1 LAHVRE
7 LASSGAAMTRQQL
20 GEAPCDDER
29 MRRDLLLVRHAKS
42 AWDDPSLADH
52 DRPLAPRGEKALRG
66 LRDQLSRAEHRPDV
80 VLCSSARRTVDTL
93 DGFRA
98 ALPKQARIDV
108 TDDLYLANADTL
120 LTRLHG
126 LDGKV
131 RCAMLVGHNPG
142 IEDLA
147 LLLVGSGDAGLRA
160 QLTAKLP
167 TGAVVALS
175 FEGRWTQ
182 LGADAARV
190 DALFMPRR
198 PRP

>member
-1 LAHVRE
+1 
-7 LASSGAAMTRQQL
+7 
-20 GEAPCDDER
+20 

-42 AWDDPSLADH
+42 AWDDLSLADH
-52 DRPLAPRGEKALRG
+52 DRPLAVRGEKALRG
-66 LRDQLSRAEHRPDV
+66 LREYLGRIEHPPDV

-98 ALPKQARIDV
+98 VLPKQARIDV
-108 TDDLYLANADTL
+108 TDELYLASADTL

-126 LDGKV
+126 LDSKV

-142 IEDLA
+142 LEDLA
-147 LLLVGSGDAGLRA
+147 LFLVGPGDTGLRA

-175 FEGRWTQ
+175 FDGRWTQ
-182 LGADAARV
+182 LGAATARV

>member
-1 LAHVRE
+1 
-7 LASSGAAMTRQQL
+7 
-20 GEAPCDDER
+20 

-42 AWDDPSLADH
+42 AWDDLSLADH
-52 DRPLAPRGEKALRG
+52 DRPLAVRGEKALRG
-66 LRDQLSRAEHRPDV
+66 LREYLGRVEHPPDV

-93 DGFRA
+93 HGFRA

-108 TDDLYLANADTL
+108 TDELYLASADTL

-126 LDGKV
+126 LDSRV

-147 LLLVGSGDAGLRA
+147 LFLVGPGDTGLRA

-182 LGADAARV
+182 LGADTARV
-190 DALFMPRR
+190 DALFIPRR

>member
-1 LAHVRE
+1 
-7 LASSGAAMTRQQL
+7 
-20 GEAPCDDER
+20 

-42 AWDDPSLADH
+42 AWDDVSLADH
-52 DRPLAPRGEKALRG
+52 DRPLAVRGEKALRG
-66 LRDQLSRAEHRPDV
+66 MREFLGRVEQPPDV

-93 DGFRA
+93 HGFRA

-108 TDDLYLANADTL
+108 TDELYLASAHTL
-120 LTRLHG
+120 LTQLHG
-126 LDGKV
+126 LDDKV

-147 LLLVGSGDAGLRA
+147 LFLVGSGDAGLRA
-160 QLTAKLP
+160 QLGAKLP

-175 FEGRWTQ
+175 FDGRWTH
-182 LGADAARV
+182 LGADSARV
-190 DALFMPRR
+190 DAMFMPRR

>member
-1 LAHVRE
+1 
-7 LASSGAAMTRQQL
+7 
-20 GEAPCDDER
+20 
-29 MRRDLLLVRHAKS
+29 
-42 AWDDPSLADH
+42 
-52 DRPLAPRGEKALRG
+52 
-66 LRDQLSRAEHRPDV
+66 
-80 VLCSSARRTVDTL
+80 VDTL

-131 RCAMLVGHNPG
+131 RCAMVVGHNPG

-167 TGAVVALS
+167 TGAVVVLS
-175 FEGRWTQ
+175 FDGRWTQ
-182 LGADAARV
+182 LGADAARI